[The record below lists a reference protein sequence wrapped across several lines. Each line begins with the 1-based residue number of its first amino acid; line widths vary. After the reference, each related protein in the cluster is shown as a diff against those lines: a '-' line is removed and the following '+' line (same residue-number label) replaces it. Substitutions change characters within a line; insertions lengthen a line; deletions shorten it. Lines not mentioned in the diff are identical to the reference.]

1 LNECETFDMMVVEIA
16 HVDVEAVVVVDADAD
31 ADDGADS
38 SNSP

>member
-1 LNECETFDMMVVEIA
+1 MVVEIA